1 MAVKKR
7 KAAKKVAKK
16 PAKKKVAKK
25 ATKKVAK
32 KKVTKKVAKKKV
44 AKKKVAKK
52 VVKKV
57 APVALPKTVATAK
70 KQLTKT
76 QLQTVIADAV
86 GITKKQV
93 GMTLEMLGK
102 VVEAHLRTGG
112 AGSIKIEGLMKVEKV
127 HKPAKKARKGVNP
140 FTGEEMMFKAKPAHN
155 VVKVRALKKLKAM
168 V

>member
-16 PAKKKVAKK
+16 PAMKK
-25 ATKKVAK
+25 AVKKTVKKNAPAKEKVAK
-32 KKVTKKVAKKKV
+32 KKAATKPAKAEVAKK
-44 AKKKVAKK
+44 A
-52 VVKKV
+52 V
-57 APVALPKTVATAK
+57 APKVLPKKLDTATK
-70 KQLTKT
+70 HYTKS
-76 QLQTVIADAV
+76 QLQKVISDAT
-86 GITKKQV
+86 GATKKQV

-102 VVEAHLRTGG
+102 VIDCHIRTGG
-112 AGSIKIEGLMKVEKV
+112 VGSIKIEGLMKVERI

-155 VVKVRALKKLKAM
+155 IVKVRALKKLKEM